1 MAIQDDDQLAD
12 IVRRESARLRHF
24 IRRRV
29 ANPDD
34 AEEVLQTVFH
44 ALVQA
49 NRLVIPIDQVTGW
62 LFAVAR
68 NRITDFLRSRGPQ
81 MLELDD
87 LLPSPDAGPE
97 EESARSVLLDALE
110 RAIGELPPEQ
120 REVFVAHEL
129 EGRSFRQ
136 IAAATGVAQNTLLA
150 RKRYAVL
157 KLRETLRRAYEDMTK
172 P

>member
-1 MAIQDDDQLAD
+1 MATHDDDQLAD
-12 IVRRESARLRHF
+12 IVGRESARLRSF

-29 ANPDD
+29 RNPAD

-49 NRLVIPIDQVTGW
+49 NRLLIPIDQITGW

-68 NRITDFLRSRGPQ
+68 NRIADLLRSRGPE

-97 EESARSVLLDALE
+97 EESARAVLLASLE
-110 RAIGELPPEQ
+110 EAIGALPPEQ
-120 REVFVAHEL
+120 RDVFIAHEL
-129 EGRSFRQ
+129 EGKSFKQ
-136 IAAATGVAQNTLLA
+136 IAAATGVGVNTLLA

-157 KLRETLRRAYEDMTK
+157 RLRGALRRTYEDMTK